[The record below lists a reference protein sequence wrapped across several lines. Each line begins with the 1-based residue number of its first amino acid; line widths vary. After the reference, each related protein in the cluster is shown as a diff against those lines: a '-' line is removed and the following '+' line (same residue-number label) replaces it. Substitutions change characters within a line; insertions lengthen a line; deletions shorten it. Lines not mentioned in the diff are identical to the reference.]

1 MARKYHRIVLGNKS
15 QFFEECYQGNFIG
28 VDYEIAEDLTGKFPD
43 NWRDFTKKYIPIYL
57 KSHPEKSKIAAGL
70 ACGTLWT
77 VCYDYSESDLILVH
91 NGQGIYHIC
100 KVTGPYYY
108 VPGGNIPHRRPVQW
122 LETAIS
128 REDMSD
134 SLKSAVGARGTTI
147 NITMYAGEIEELVE
161 STQPRDIIATDS
173 TIEDVYQFALEK
185 HLEDFL
191 VKNWKHTELGKTFD
205 IVSDEEGVIG
215 QQYRTD
221 TGPIDILAISK
232 DKKVLLVIE
241 LKKGRGSDTV
251 LGQIQRYMGYVQEEL
266 ATDGQKVRGVIIAQE
281 EDNRL
286 RRALIVAPNIDFY
299 RYEVTFKLKK

>member
-1 MARKYHRIVLGNKS
+1 MKRKALLLVFLILILGTFYSLWSNS
-15 QFFEECYQGNFIG
+15 IASSTMVFEGLLTDNGNG
-28 VDYEIAEDLTGKFPD
+28 TY
-43 NWRDFTKKYIPIYL
+43 
-57 KSHPEKSKIAAGL
+57 S
-70 ACGTLWT
+70 GTLQMQP
-77 VCYDYSESDLILVH
+77 
-91 NGQGIYHIC
+91 G
-100 KVTGPYYY
+100 YYY
-108 VPGGNIPHRRPVQW
+108 VPGGNIPHRRPVRW

-185 HLEDFL
+185 HLEHFL
-191 VKNWKHTELGKTFD
+191 VTNWKHTELGKTYD
-205 IVSDEEGVIG
+205 IFSDEEGVIG
-215 QQYRTD
+215 QQYQTD

-266 ATDGQKVRGVIIAQE
+266 ATNGQKVRGVIIALE
-281 EDNRL
+281 EDYRL